1 MSRMRNMRKFFVLWI
16 LGSLLAGPAFAQ
28 GFENLDRID
37 SLVATTVGA
46 DIGQPGG
53 AIAPVDRRLRLV
65 ACPQIPAVEGPIFG
79 AAIVRCDKIGWRIRV
94 PLSGGGSGVP
104 ANGRPQQRVILIK
117 KGDPVQLVAGDATF
131 SVSRAMVA
139 DEDGAVGDMIRVRE
153 DRNGAPVTGRVEP
166 SGIVR
171 IPGI

>member
-1 MSRMRNMRKFFVLWI
+1 MRNMRKFFVLWI

-65 ACPQIPAVEGPIFG
+65 ACPQIPAVEGPVFG
-79 AAIVRCDKIGWRIRV
+79 AAIVRCDKIGWRIR
-94 PLSGGGSGVP
+94 
-104 ANGRPQQRVILIK
+104 
-117 KGDPVQLVAGDATF
+117 
-131 SVSRAMVA
+131 
-139 DEDGAVGDMIRVRE
+139 
-153 DRNGAPVTGRVEP
+153 
-166 SGIVR
+166 
-171 IPGI
+171 

>member
-1 MSRMRNMRKFFVLWI
+1 
-16 LGSLLAGPAFAQ
+16 
-28 GFENLDRID
+28 
-37 SLVATTVGA
+37 
-46 DIGQPGG
+46 
-53 AIAPVDRRLRLV
+53 
-65 ACPQIPAVEGPIFG
+65 
-79 AAIVRCDKIGWRIRV
+79 V

-153 DRNGAPVTGRVEP
+153 DRNGTPVTGRVEP